1 MKERN
6 LINLVCEIE
15 CTDPDYTPESLAAEA
30 TLLMSNIRFALKD
43 KPYILNMFSFN
54 LN

>member
-1 MKERN
+1 MKEKN

-15 CTDPDYTPESLAAEA
+15 CTDPDCTPESLAEQA
-30 TLLMSNIRFALKD
+30 TLILSTVRFALKD
-43 KPYILNMFSFN
+43 KPYDLNMFRFN